1 MGEEVLGLVQLV
13 GGMAAQCF
21 ASSFIKSIYTK
32 SFEKT
37 CIQEITLSV
46 KELFR
51 NNENDYTKTV
61 LNYMKDPEEELSALC
76 EELKK
81 RNVKPEIIQT
91 LDLPKRVELYEL
103 VYNSYLRSPL
113 YALYKDVL
121 SEHTGK
127 IKKWIEL
134 NQQKLKVDKK
144 EDFIEEGSKLLDK
157 KDYDKAIEKFKE
169 GTKSE
174 DPAAFASMGNAYL
187 LQGDFLQAKEHYLKA
202 LALKPDEA
210 GYHIALGHIYDKLDL
225 YDEADRSYKK
235 AIQLD
240 RDIQEVIYEKRLMEF
255 LKDKKTT
262 EKHREYLKKLLD
274 FMTVPA
280 VRAEI
285 IEHNVKKSL
294 GIIKPVEDSKK
305 MKVILRIEEGPGGKE
320 DFVFDRH
327 DTFVVGRSK
336 INTHSQLKGD
346 GYISRHHFIL
356 ELNPPYCFLKD
367 LGSTNGTKVNDRKL
381 GKGEL
386 IQLSDKDSIR
396 VGKTLLTINI
406 AREED
411 ITGEAEGTL
420 FLSPEVNC
428 IECGKDVLG
437 ELAGKK
443 ADDLEGLVYTCR
455 ECTRKKQEKAY
466 TIEETPVLC
475 AGCRKDVSDMANR
488 DGKRDEF
495 TDSAVYYCPLCKPP
509 RKEGTFRDKMGD
521 YELLSLLGKGGMGEV
536 YKAWHTITGRLVA
549 LKRILP
555 MAAMSEKN
563 KKLFQREMLVI
574 SRLIHPNIVRLYD
587 QGHTGKDHY
596 FAIEFLGD
604 GDASDLLIKKYTG
617 PVPYLEACD
626 IICQSLEGLQF
637 AHSKNYIHRDIKP
650 QNILLHRDSKGIKAK
665 LSDFGLAKNF
675 EEAGGSMMT
684 KDGEVAG
691 TVIFMA
697 PEQLL
702 NYKYVKPPADV
713 YSMGVS
719 LYYLLTGKYPFDY
732 PSPLDCMMAVKN
744 GMRIDV
750 RKYADPLLLVLSENP
765 IPVRERAGHI
775 PAELAR
781 VVDKSVRKRE
791 DERYASAREFR
802 EDILKAVK

>member
-1 MGEEVLGLVQLV
+1 MGEEVVGIVQLV

-21 ASSFIKSIYTK
+21 APSFIKSVYIK
-32 SFEKT
+32 SFDRV
-37 CIQEITLSV
+37 CIQEITLYI
-46 KELFR
+46 KDLFR
-51 NNENDYTKTV
+51 NDENNYTKTV
-61 LNYMKDPEEELSALC
+61 LNYMKDPDDEFSALS

-81 RNVKPEIIQT
+81 MGVQSEVLQT
-91 LDLPKRVELYEL
+91 LNLAKRVELYEL
-103 VYNSYLRSPL
+103 IYNSYLRSPL
-113 YALYKDVL
+113 YALYRDIL

-134 NQQKLKVDKK
+134 NQQKLKVDKR

-157 KDYDKAIEKFKE
+157 KDYHKAIEKFKE
-169 GTKSE
+169 GIKSE

-187 LQGDFLQAKEHYLKA
+187 LQGDFLQAKDNYLKA
-202 LALKPDEA
+202 IALKPDEA
-210 GYHIALGHIYDKLDL
+210 GYHIAIGHIYDKLAL
-225 YDEADRSYKK
+225 YDEADEYYKK

-240 RDIQEVIYEKRLMEF
+240 RDIQEVIYEKRVMEF
-255 LKDKKTT
+255 LKDKKTA
-262 EKHREYLKKLLD
+262 EKHREHLKRLLD

-285 IEHNVKKSL
+285 IENNVKKSL
-294 GIIKPVEDSKK
+294 GMINQTEDSKK

-320 DFVFDRH
+320 EFIFDRH

-336 INTHSQLKGD
+336 VNTHSQLKGD

-386 IQLSDKDSIR
+386 IQLSDRDTVR

-406 AREED
+406 TQEEHM
-411 ITGEAEGTL
+411 TGEAEGTL

-437 ELAGKK
+437 ELVGKK
-443 ADDLEGLVYTCR
+443 ADELEGLIYTCR
-455 ECTRKKQEKAY
+455 ECTEKKQEKAY
-466 TIEETPVLC
+466 TMEETSVLC
-475 AGCRKDVSDMANR
+475 AGCRKDMSDMANR

-495 TDSAVYYCPLCKPP
+495 LDSAIYYCPMCKPP

-536 YKAWHTITGRLVA
+536 YKAWHTVTGRLVA

-604 GDASDLLIKKYTG
+604 GDASDLIIKKYTG

-637 AHSKNYIHRDIKP
+637 AHSRNYIHRDIKP

-744 GMRIDV
+744 GMRIDL

-765 IPVRERAGHI
+765 IPITQRAGYI